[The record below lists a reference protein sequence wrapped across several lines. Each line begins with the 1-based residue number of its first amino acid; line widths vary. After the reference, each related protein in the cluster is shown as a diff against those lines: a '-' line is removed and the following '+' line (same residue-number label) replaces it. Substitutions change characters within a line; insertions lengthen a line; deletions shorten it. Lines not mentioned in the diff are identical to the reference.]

1 MNSPLVAAPQAS
13 KAARWTGWGLSILP
27 ALFLVSGSVTAFL
40 QLPQALEGLSKLGYS
55 APILHPLA
63 AVELICPILY
73 LVPRT
78 AVLGAILLT
87 AYLGGAVASHARIGD
102 PMWVVPV
109 VFGILIW
116 CALLLRAPRLRPLV
130 LPTTREQ

>member
-1 MNSPLVAAPQAS
+1 MTLPLQAAPQAG
-13 KAARWTGWGLSILP
+13 KAARWTGWALSIVL
-27 ALFLVSGSVTAFL
+27 ALFLLSGSVTAFL
-40 QLPQALEGLSKLGYS
+40 QSPQVFEGLSKLGYS
-55 APILHPLA
+55 RPILRPLA
-63 AVELICPILY
+63 ALELILPILY
-73 LVPRT
+73 LIPRT
-78 AVLGAILLT
+78 AVLGAILFT

-116 CALLLRAPRLRPLV
+116 CALLLRAPRLRQLV